1 MTGTGPPP
9 DALLHAA
16 LRLLAPRRRGVEEL
30 RRRLREKGFGAREI
44 AHCLNWL
51 EERDLLD
58 DEAFA
63 QALTRDRVR
72 FSPRSSSLL
81 RRELALRG
89 IDPSVA
95 GSAVEA
101 VLEAEGTSETDLAAR
116 AAEGWIRKQGQ
127 DRLRHLLEPSFTPE
141 RERTHRR
148 FHGFLARRGF
158 RGEAARVGRESG
170 MDEARKIISEND

>member
-9 DALLHAA
+9 DTLLHAA
-16 LRLLAPRRRGVEEL
+16 FRLLAPRRRGVEEL
-30 RRRLREKGFGAREI
+30 RRRLREKGFEAREV
-44 AHCLNWL
+44 AHCLKWL
-51 EERDLLD
+51 EERELLD

-72 FSPRSSSLL
+72 FSPRSASLL
-81 RRELALRG
+81 HRELALRG

-116 AAEGWIRKQGQ
+116 AA
-127 DRLRHLLEPSFTPE
+127 
-141 RERTHRR
+141 
-148 FHGFLARRGF
+148 LAADLGD
-158 RGEAARVGRESG
+158 VGVR
-170 MDEARKIISEND
+170 